1 MIWVIDASVAVRWF
15 IAQESHA
22 HADLILEK
30 ILSQPEYFVVP
41 ELFCFEVYAVL
52 SRMLPAGTDVYIKGM
67 IPILNCGILRYPMTR
82 GLARQASTYI
92 RKGLTGY
99 DACYVSLAKEVGGKW
114 LTFDEKAHN
123 LIKSA
128 RLSHALSKSL
138 PDGWEA

>member
-1 MIWVIDASVAVRWF
+1 
-15 IAQESHA
+15 
-22 HADLILEK
+22 
-30 ILSQPEYFVVP
+30 
-41 ELFCFEVYAVL
+41 
-52 SRMLPAGTDVYIKGM
+52 MLPAGTDVYIKGM
-67 IPILNCGILRYPMTR
+67 IPILNCGILRYPMTE

-99 DACYVSLAKEVGGKW
+99 DACYVSLAKDVGGKW

-138 PDGWEA
+138 PEGWEA